1 MKEWGKKKRD
11 DKEILEGK
19 KKEREEI
26 FGGEDR
32 SEAEMKDYAEE
43 RR

>member
-26 FGGEDR
+26 FGGKT
-32 SEAEMKDYAEE
+32 EARPK
-43 RR
+43 